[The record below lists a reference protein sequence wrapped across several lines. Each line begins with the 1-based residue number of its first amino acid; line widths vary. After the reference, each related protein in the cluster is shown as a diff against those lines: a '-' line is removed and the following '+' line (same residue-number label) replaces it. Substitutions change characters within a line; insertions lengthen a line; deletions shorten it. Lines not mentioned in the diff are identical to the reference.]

1 MAAVNV
7 ERFRLRLPASRAD
20 VATQAGGPPRRMTEP
35 FLKGPIPLT
44 WLRAAATSPG
54 ASPLAVGLLLWHL
67 QALTKSDEVVLSAT
81 ARAKLGVERKA
92 AYRGLSALEERGL
105 VHVIRKR
112 GQAPRVRIVLAPE
125 GTSAR

>member
-1 MAAVNV
+1 MK
-7 ERFRLRLPASRAD
+7 
-20 VATQAGGPPRRMTEP
+20 EP

-67 QALTKSDEVVLSAT
+67 RALTKSEEVVLSSS

-105 VHVIRKR
+105 VQVSRKR
-112 GQAPRVRIVLAPE
+112 GKAARVRIVLAPE
-125 GTSAR
+125 GANAR